1 MEDMKKRPKL
11 VTTHCPPSRKPKTLA
26 QPMIINGRRSLAYMK
41 GEEVESYVP
50 WDEAQEQVFK
60 ENLPEMTVGF

>member
-1 MEDMKKRPKL
+1 MEETRKNPKLMTTHHPPSKRP
-11 VTTHCPPSRKPKTLA
+11 RMIA
-26 QPMIINGRRSLAYMK
+26 QPVIINGKRSLAYMK
-41 GEEVESYVP
+41 GEEVESYIP